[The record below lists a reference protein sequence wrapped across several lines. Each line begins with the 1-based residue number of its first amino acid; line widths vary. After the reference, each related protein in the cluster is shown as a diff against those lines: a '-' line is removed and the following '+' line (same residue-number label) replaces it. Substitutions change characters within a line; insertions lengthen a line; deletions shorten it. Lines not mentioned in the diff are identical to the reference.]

1 MKNLSLLV
9 PIPSQL
15 AWIAIISMLALS
27 SCKTT
32 ITSTPSNLAS
42 TSTSTERNRP
52 LKKRSK
58 KLFQKKVGD
67 ARADFQRDLKA
78 GRLKLK
84 QHGAPSSITPYYNQI
99 LKNDLGI
106 KTEVIAEGIVD
117 IALLRYAKEYNALM
131 TVEIERKYGPGIL
144 QKAYY
149 RARVMEQQVR
159 QSGR

>member
-1 MKNLSLLV
+1 MKHLSLLF

-32 ITSTPSNLAS
+32 ITSSPSNLAS
-42 TSTSTERNRP
+42 TSTE
-52 LKKRSK
+52 KKRPIKKRAK
-58 KLFQKKVGD
+58 KLFQKKPGD
-67 ARADFQRDLKA
+67 ARADFQRDQKA

-84 QHGAPSSITPYYNQI
+84 QYGAPSEVTPYYNQI
-99 LKNDLGI
+99 LKDDLGI
-106 KTEVIAEGIVD
+106 KTEVIADGVID
-117 IALLRYAKEYNALM
+117 TALLRYAKEYNALM
-131 TVEIERKYGPGIL
+131 TMEIERKYGPGIL

-159 QSGR
+159 QSNR